1 MAELTQLNAAVRI
14 GNDLVHHNVNVSMD
28 DQAHRVVA
36 RGMVG
41 GQYDDI
47 EVWEGVELLWRK
59 ATGGASYRLADGRV
73 MEITKAKTNC
83 CGG

>member
-1 MAELTQLNAAVRI
+1 MAELTQLNASVRVA
-14 GNDLVHHNVNVSMD
+14 GDLVHHNVNVSMD
-28 DQAHRVVA
+28 DSDRRVVA

-41 GQYDDI
+41 GRYDDI
-47 EVWEGVELLWRK
+47 EVWEDVEFLWRK

-73 MEITKAKTNC
+73 MEIAKSKTNC